1 MVHLPRTRRV
11 EVAAF
16 VLARCCA
23 AVEMT
28 AATCVT
34 RVAPGGTRPRVVQT
48 RRSHVVRP
56 ARAGTLVLAAAVATG
71 VTLTDVLVG
80 PAPRELSARRRTPYV
95 VPLVRP
101 LMTTGLVVVAG
112 EAAVHAPSLSE
123 YS

>member
-1 MVHLPRTRRV
+1 MVHVPRTRRV
-11 EVAAF
+11 EVAAC

-23 AVEMT
+23 AVDM
-28 AATCVT
+28 AAPTCVT
-34 RVAPGGTRPRVVQT
+34 RVVPDGTRPRVVQI
-48 RRSHVVRP
+48 RRAQVVRP
-56 ARAGTLVLAAAVATG
+56 ARAGTPVLAAAVATG

-80 PAPRELSARRRTPYV
+80 PGPRELMARRRTAYV

-101 LMTTGLVVVAG
+101 LMTTGLTVVAG

>member
-16 VLARCCA
+16 ALARCCA
-23 AVEMT
+23 ALDMT
-28 AATCVT
+28 AATWVT
-34 RVAPGGTRPRVVQT
+34 RVAPDGTRPRVVQI
-48 RRSHVVRP
+48 RRAQVVRP
-56 ARAGTLVLAAAVATG
+56 ASAGTLVLAATG

-95 VPLVRP
+95 VPLVSP
-101 LMTTGLVVVAG
+101 PMTTGLTVVAG
-112 EAAVHAPSLSE
+112 EAAVHTPSPSE